1 MAALD
6 MGYGAGGNA
15 GDRPSVALVFSGG
28 ARCPST
34 TTGPGCFCSVVPL
47 MFAVAIEK

>member
-6 MGYGAGGNA
+6 MGYGTGGNA
-15 GDRPSVALVFSGG
+15 VDRPSVAVVLSGG

-34 TTGPGCFCSVVPL
+34 STGPSCFCSVVPL
-47 MFAVAIEK
+47 MFAVAIEM